1 MRSALYEEQGPG
13 VISETALWYDS
24 DISHARYSLHRSDKE
39 MDTDMIYR
47 YSKSDGPESKVS
59 QRYVL
64 T

>member
-1 MRSALYEEQGPG
+1 MRSSLYEERGPV

-47 YSKSDGPESKVS
+47 YFKSDGPES
-59 QRYVL
+59 
-64 T
+64 